1 MEYQDIIAIYQKEVP
16 EFLKEY
22 SEIPSLLRLRN
33 VGMDCGLEYTSFPLF
48 RDGVMPYSRYM
59 HSIGVAL
66 IVYHFTKDKKQSLA
80 GLYHDIATPCFSH
93 VIDFLKGDYENQEAT
108 EAETEKILRNDSSL
122 AYLIKR
128 DDICIEEIS
137 DYHIYP
143 IADNDKPKLSADR
156 LEYNLGDIIEF
167 KNGTLY
173 DIKEIYD
180 DLIVLENEFKEPEI
194 GFRHLDIASRFT
206 RFALMNSK
214 VYTADYDRYAME
226 ILARIIK
233 DAIDR
238 NVLTMQDLYTDEEQ
252 VLKKLKQDE
261 ESKEQFDSYCQMEEM
276 LTSITEKPGY
286 MKIPSKKRYVD
297 PYVLNLGRVSH
308 NNKEINSE
316 IQKFLSMSFD
326 VYLRHK

>member
-1 MEYQDIIAIYQKEVP
+1 MDYQDILSIYQEDIP

-22 SEIPSLLRLRN
+22 SEIPSLLRLKK

-66 IVYHFTKDKKQSLA
+66 IVYHFTKDQKQSLA

-108 EAETEKILRNDSSL
+108 EAETEKILRNDSGLSFL
-122 AYLIKR
+122 LER
-128 DDICIEEIS
+128 DNIRIEEID

-167 KNGTLY
+167 KNGTLS

-180 DLIVLENEFKEPEI
+180 DLIVLENEFKELEI
-194 GFRHLDIASRFT
+194 GFKHLDIASKFA
-206 RFALMNSK
+206 RFALLNSK

-226 ILARIIK
+226 ILARVIK
-233 DAIDR
+233 DAIYR

-261 ESKEQFDSYCQMEEM
+261 ESKKQFELYCKMKEM
-276 LTSITEKPGY
+276 LTSKTEKRGY
-286 MKIPSKKRYVD
+286 LKIASKKRYVD

-316 IQKFLSMSFD
+316 IQQFLSLSFD